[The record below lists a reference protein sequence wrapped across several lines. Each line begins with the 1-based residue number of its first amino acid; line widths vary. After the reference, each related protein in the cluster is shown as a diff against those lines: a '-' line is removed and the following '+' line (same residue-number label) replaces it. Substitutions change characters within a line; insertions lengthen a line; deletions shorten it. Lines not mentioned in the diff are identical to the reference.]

1 MLNTA
6 GAYFIRESGGTLLKQ
21 TLRIRCKLNGRN
33 LLHKHLSTVND
44 VQSLLQAIESLP
56 LKVINRIEELKS

>member
-6 GAYFIRESGGTLLKQ
+6 GAYFIRESGGTLLKR

-33 LLHKHLSTVND
+33 LLHKHLSTIYNI
-44 VQSLLQAIESLP
+44 QSLLQAIESLT
-56 LKVINRIEELKS
+56 LKIVVSIFR